1 MSIITEFALKN
12 SRITILSIVMI
23 ILTGIATFVTYPSR
37 EDPSIVIR
45 NANVTTQFPGMSP
58 KRIEDLLT
66 RPLEEK
72 IREIPEVKHIE
83 SDSKTGVSLIKLTLK
98 DNVNDLGPVWQ
109 DLRDKMGDIAGSL
122 PSGTI
127 GPAVNDQL
135 GDTAVATVALWAD
148 GFSRAEMHEVAKDL
162 SERLYVLE
170 GIKKVERFGEQEER
184 VYLDFSRSR
193 LNELGVD
200 PSQIMQT
207 LQTQNIILPGG
218 RLDASGQSLIL
229 EPSGNF
235 DSVIEIENV
244 LIEAKDTGQVFR
256 LSDFVTVRRDY
267 VDPPKDP
274 VYFKGR
280 PAIIMSIS
288 IEDGINSISFGE
300 ELTAMVQQL
309 EQELPWG
316 YVLEFA
322 TYQPDLVKASVQ
334 GAVSNLYQTLVIV
347 LVVVML
353 FLGVRTGLI
362 VGSFVPITMLMSIII
377 MRQFE
382 VELQRVSIAAM
393 IIALGMLVDN
403 GIVIAEDIRVRFRNG
418 EERRKAAINAGK
430 TLALP
435 LLTSS
440 LTTILFFVPMALAEG
455 GAGEFTGSLAQVV
468 TIVLLSSWFLSL
480 FLTPVMC
487 VWFMKVP
494 TESAASEGGTS
505 KGKSSVLVDKFYA
518 FYRAILERA
527 VQLRYLVI
535 AGMVGL
541 LILSGYA
548 LNFVGKEFFP
558 LGDRNQYLVYVDLP
572 AGTDIRQTDEV
583 VGRLS
588 EWLSDEKINPEI
600 QSNIVY
606 VGNGGPRFFLSLAAM
621 DPDPH
626 RAFIV
631 VTTHETDTV
640 DELVMRTR
648 DFMLSQMPEVRGE
661 AKKMWMGASEAGLFE
676 LRFIGQDE
684 RDLTRQ
690 ADRLVEKLKAMPG
703 TSISKQNWENPVLKL
718 LINVDQAR
726 ARNVGVTS
734 TDVANALNTYFSGGD
749 ITDYREGDTIIPIVL
764 RSNEEER
771 GTLIGLQDLTVY
783 SAENGI
789 WIPLL
794 QFADIDAIWESARI
808 KRRDQQR
815 TITVTAKH
823 DELAAAE
830 LFAELRPYLDGL
842 KMAPGTYWEIGGEV
856 ESQAEA
862 NEKLFENLPV
872 CVGLIILLLVWQFNS
887 FRRPAIILMTIPL
900 ILVGATIGL
909 IAMQALFGFMV
920 ILGFFSLAGIII
932 NNGIVL
938 IDRIDREREEG
949 LEPYD
954 ALVTACLAR
963 LQPIM
968 ITSLTTVLGLLP
980 LIISQDALFYAM
992 ASAMAFGLAVGTILT
1007 LVVVPVLYS
1016 ILFNVKKQPVKA

>member
-1 MSIITEFALKN
+1 
-12 SRITILSIVMI
+12 
-23 ILTGIATFVTYPSR
+23 
-37 EDPSIVIR
+37 
-45 NANVTTQFPGMSP
+45 
-58 KRIEDLLT
+58 
-66 RPLEEK
+66 
-72 IREIPEVKHIE
+72 
-83 SDSKTGVSLIKLTLK
+83 
-98 DNVNDLGPVWQ
+98 
-109 DLRDKMGDIAGSL
+109 
-122 PSGTI
+122 
-127 GPAVNDQL
+127 
-135 GDTAVATVALWAD
+135 
-148 GFSRAEMHEVAKDL
+148 
-162 SERLYVLE
+162 
-170 GIKKVERFGEQEER
+170 
-184 VYLDFSRSR
+184 
-193 LNELGVD
+193 
-200 PSQIMQT
+200 
-207 LQTQNIILPGG
+207 
-218 RLDASGQSLIL
+218 
-229 EPSGNF
+229 
-235 DSVIEIENV
+235 
-244 LIEAKDTGQVFR
+244 
-256 LSDFVTVRRDY
+256 VTVRRDY

-280 PAIIMSIS
+280 PAIVMSIS

-300 ELTAMVQQL
+300 ELSAMVETLQ
-309 EQELPWG
+309 QELPWG

-322 TYQPDLVKASVQ
+322 TYQPDLVKASVK
-334 GAVSNLYQTLVIV
+334 GAVNNLYQTLVIV

-403 GIVIAEDIRVRFRNG
+403 GIVIAEDIRVRLRNG
-418 EERRKAAINAGK
+418 EERRKAAIEAGK

-494 TESAASEGGTS
+494 TDGAAPGGGGSA

-518 FYRAILERA
+518 IYRIILEKA
-527 VQLRYLVI
+527 IQARYLVI
-535 AGMVGL
+535 VAMVGL
-541 LILSGYA
+541 LVLSGYA

-600 QSNIVY
+600 QSNVVY

-631 VTTHETDTV
+631 VTTHATDTV

-684 RDLTRQ
+684 RDLTKQ
-690 ADRLVEKLKAMPG
+690 ADQLVEKLKAMPG
-703 TSISKQNWENPVLKL
+703 MTISKQNWENPVLKL

-734 TDVANALNTYFSGGD
+734 TDVADALNTYFSGGQ

-789 WIPLL
+789 WIPML
-794 QFADIDAIWESARI
+794 QFADIDAVWESARI

-842 KMAPGTYWEIGGEV
+842 KMAPGTHWEVGGEV

-900 ILVGATIGL
+900 ILVGAVIGL

-949 LEPYD
+949 LPPYE

-1016 ILFNVKKQPVKA
+1016 ILFSVKKQPITA